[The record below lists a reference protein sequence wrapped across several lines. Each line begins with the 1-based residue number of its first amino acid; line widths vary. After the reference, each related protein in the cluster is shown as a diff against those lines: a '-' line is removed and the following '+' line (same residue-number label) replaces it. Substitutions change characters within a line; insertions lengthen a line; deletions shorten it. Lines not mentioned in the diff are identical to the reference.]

1 MPLSKEYE
9 EFLQDFK
16 FRKGSLYEKICGV
29 SEIILP
35 INPPQREKFEK
46 AIDFAHL
53 DITPKGTFGFSVLFL
68 ILFPLFFLSL
78 GYLFNI
84 LTSIP
89 YILLVII
96 FSITIFWYIYTLP
109 FTIATAFRIK
119 ASSEMVLA
127 VLYMSIAMKVI
138 PNLEYAI
145 KFSASNLTGPL
156 GRDIKKILWDVYTGK
171 FVSVSDALDPFM
183 EKWKR
188 ENEEFVKAIY
198 LIKNS
203 FFETREKR
211 NKVLNEAVNVILNG
225 TKDRMRNYARELKA
239 PLTVLNAL
247 GILLPMVGLVFFPII
262 SIFLP
267 DMIQPAFLVIG
278 YDVLLPIVIY
288 WMMKTYLEKRP
299 TAFHQPELSKHP
311 HFAQDK
317 MRYLILI
324 LSVLIP
330 AAVIYYAYSILA
342 ASTETFSFNLLLY
355 SMAVTWALSAGIVS
369 YTIFTT
375 VNKLKTRDE
384 IIQIESELGEV
395 LFQLGTQLT
404 RGMPIENALKE
415 ALPRLKELKIAKMVE
430 KILYNMENFSMNFNS
445 AVFDENGGA
454 IKYFPSRL
462 INAVMHAV
470 TEISKGG
477 ALVLSDAMLSISAY
491 LKNMHD
497 VEEEL
502 KTNLDE
508 VSSEMQMQGLILSPL
523 SSGIVVS
530 LVAMVTQ
537 VLVMLKGATDKLK
550 DQLTGY
556 GPLGSA
562 GGGVLDS
569 IINLNKIT
577 PAHTFQLIV
586 GLYMI
591 EAVTMI
597 AYFRSVINFGDDPI
611 QKKYSIGKLL
621 LYGTIIYSIVLL
633 VIYSAFTS
641 LIPISSMVKQ

>member
-16 FRKGSLYEKICGV
+16 FRKGSLYEKVC
-29 SEIILP
+29 SFAEIILP
-35 INPPQREKFEK
+35 INPPQKEKFEK

-53 DITPKGTFGFSVLFL
+53 DITPKGAFGFSVLFL
-68 ILFPLFFLSL
+68 ILFPLFFLSI
-78 GYLFNI
+78 GYLLNT
-84 LTSIP
+84 LASIP
-89 YILLVII
+89 YVLLVII

-109 FTIATAFRIK
+109 FTIATSFRIK

-145 KFSASNLTGPL
+145 KFAASNLTGPL

-171 FVSVSDALDPFM
+171 FVSVADALDPFM

-188 ENEEFVKAIY
+188 ESEEFVKAIY

-203 FFETREKR
+203 FFETSEKR
-211 NKVLNEAVNVILNG
+211 NKVLNESVNVILNG
-225 TKDRMRNYARELKA
+225 TRDRMRNYARELKS

-262 SIFLP
+262 SIFMP

-278 YDVLLPIVIY
+278 YNVILPIVIY
-288 WMMKTYLEKRP
+288 WMMKTYLERRP

-311 HFAQDK
+311 QFAKDK
-317 MRYLILI
+317 MRYVILI

-355 SMAVTWALSAGIVS
+355 SMVVTWAISAGIVS
-369 YTIFTT
+369 YTIFTSIS
-375 VNKLKTRDE
+375 KLKVRDE

-415 ALPRLKELKIAKMVE
+415 ALPRLKELKISKMVE
-430 KILYNMENFSMNFNS
+430 KILYNMENFSMNFTS
-445 AVFDENGGA
+445 AVFDANGGA

-477 ALVLSDAMLSISAY
+477 SLVLSDAMLSISMY

-537 VLVMLKGATDKLK
+537 VLVLLKGATDKIK
-550 DQLTGY
+550 DQLVGY
-556 GPLGSA
+556 GPLGGA
-562 GGGVLDS
+562 GSGVLDS
-569 IINLNKIT
+569 IIQLNKIT

-586 GLYMI
+586 GFYMI
-591 EAVTMI
+591 EVVTMI
-597 AYFRSVINFGDDPI
+597 GIFRSVINFGDDPI
-611 QKKYSIGKLL
+611 QRKYSIGKLL
-621 LYGTIIYSIVLL
+621 LYGMIIYSIVLL
-633 VIYSAFTS
+633 VIYSSFTS
-641 LIPISSMVKQ
+641 LIPVSSLVK